1 MALVKFADLIVE
13 SDTEEATKQADA
25 DAAAQ
30 AVSKAAQSA
39 AKAGGTKHKM
49 NAVLLDPK
57 GFPLGKAVDPKNRL
71 WEGVPGGDAPKVTQ
85 LPSTDTISFDDGTP
99 DAQPP
104 ADGTTP
110 PAAPNP

>member
-13 SDTEEATKQADA
+13 SDTEEATKLADA

-30 AVSKAAQSA
+30 AISKAARSA
-39 AKAGGTKHKM
+39 AAAAGTKHSL
-49 NAVLLDPK
+49 NAILLNPAVVP
-57 GFPLGKAVDPKNRL
+57 GGKAIDPKNRL

-99 DAQPP
+99 DAGTP
-104 ADGTTP
+104 AD
-110 PAAPNP
+110 PASAAASPG